1 MKHKKDSNTKKNNKN
16 TQKKSI
22 KSFFIKLFISIF
34 IIGLIVGICFLCFKL
49 YTFQSLAKEMFNNSP
64 STVYDS
70 NKKTIAQIGNERNRE
85 NVELSEIP
93 EQLKNAYISIED
105 QRFYS
110 HHGVDIK
117 RTLGAILSYIRKFGS
132 ASFGG
137 STITQQL
144 VKNLTGD
151 NSNSILRKI
160 KEWFYAWTLE
170 ATFSKDDILEAYFNI
185 IYTGPNI
192 YGVKEAS
199 LYYFNKDLNDLSLAE
214 CSFLAGINNSPN
226 SYNPFS
232 DKDRTE
238 KITNR
243 CKTVLNKMLEL
254 NYISED
260 EYNNAVQEVSNLKFS
275 KNEPKNNSSVYS
287 YHTDALINE
296 VISDLSQRKYIPKDF
311 AENFLYLSGSSIYS
325 TENIEIQD
333 TVEKET
339 MESKYILKSSNG
351 TDTSQAAVVLIDQS
365 NGNVIACSRW
375 FRRKENFKSI

>member
-1 MKHKKDSNTKKNNKN
+1 MKHKKDSNTKKNK
-16 TQKKSI
+16 QKKSI

-70 NKKTIAQIGNERNRE
+70 NKKTIAQIGSERNRE
-85 NVELSEIP
+85 NVKLSEIP

-243 CKTVLNKMLEL
+243 CKAVLNKMLEL

-260 EYNNAVQEVSNLKFS
+260 EYNSAVQEVSNLKFS

-296 VISDLSQRKYIPKDF
+296 VISDFSQRKYIPKDF

-339 MESKYILKSSNG
+339 MDSKYILKSSNG

-365 NGNVIACSRW
+365 NGNVVACSRW

>member
-1 MKHKKDSNTKKNNKN
+1 MKHKKDSNTKKNK
-16 TQKKSI
+16 QKKSV

-70 NKKTIAQIGNERNRE
+70 NKKTIAQIGSERNRD

-93 EQLKNAYISIED
+93 EQLKNAYIAIED

-243 CKTVLNKMLEL
+243 CKAVLNKMLEL

-260 EYNNAVQEVSNLKFS
+260 EYNSAVQEVSNLKFS

-339 MESKYILKSSNG
+339 MDSKYILKSSNG
-351 TDTSQAAVVLIDQS
+351 TDTSQAAVVLINQS

>member
-70 NKKTIAQIGNERNRE
+70 NKKTIAQIGSERNRE

>member
-1 MKHKKDSNTKKNNKN
+1 MKHKKDNNAKKNNKN

-34 IIGLIVGICFLCFKL
+34 IIGLIVGIFLLSFKL
-49 YTFQSLAKEMFNNSP
+49 YTFQTLAKEMFNNSP
-64 STVYDS
+64 STVYDA
-70 NKKTIAQIGNERNRE
+70 NKKTIAQIGNERNRQ
-85 NVELSEIP
+85 NVELSKVP
-93 EQLKNAYISIED
+93 EQLINAYISIED

-144 VKNLTGD
+144 VKNITSD
-151 NSNSILRKI
+151 DSNSISRKI

-170 ATFSKDDILEAYFNI
+170 ATFSKDEILEAYLNI

-192 YGVKEAS
+192 YGVKEAAR
-199 LYYFNKDLNDLSLAE
+199 YYFNKNLNELSLAE
-214 CSFLAGINNSPN
+214 CSYIAGINNSPN

-238 KITNR
+238 KITTR
-243 CKTVLNKMLEL
+243 CKAVLNKMLEL
-254 NYISED
+254 KYISED
-260 EYNNAVQEVSNLKFS
+260 EYEIAVQEVSNLKFS
-275 KNEPKNNSSVYS
+275 KGEIKNNSSVYS

-296 VISDLSQRKYIPKDF
+296 VISDLSQRKYISKDF
-311 AENFLYLSGSSIYS
+311 AENFLYLSGSNIYS

-339 MESKYILKSSNG
+339 KESKYIIKSSNG
-351 TDTSQAAVVLIDQS
+351 TDTSQTAVVIIDHS
-365 NGNVIACSRW
+365 SGYVVACSRRI
-375 FRRKENFKSI
+375 RRKENIKSF